1 MGSMVL
7 LGLHAMPKIG
17 VQSIRKQ
24 QLIQATLAVIN
35 EVGMQEASFV
45 LIARKAGVSTGII
58 SHYFRDKSGLL
69 EATMRH
75 IQYQLGFGI
84 AMRLRLLSGEN
95 PKARIQAIVEG
106 NFDSTQISEA
116 AMKTWLAFW
125 ASSMHQPNLNR
136 LQRVNDRRLYS
147 NLSYEFGRALSKPA
161 ARRAAKGLAALIDG
175 LWLRSALSNESFPV
189 TEALSITNEYIDMQL
204 ARAGDHS
211 T

>member
-1 MGSMVL
+1 
-7 LGLHAMPKIG
+7 MPKIG
-17 VQSIRKQ
+17 MQSIRKQ

-58 SHYFRDKSGLL
+58 SHYFRDKNGLL

-75 IQYQLGFGI
+75 IQYQLV
-84 AMRLRLLSGEN
+84 LRWQCVYMLTGAEAKL
-95 PKARIQAIVEG
+95 RIQAIVEG
-106 NFDSTQISEA
+106 NFDPTQTSEA

-136 LQRVNDRRLYS
+136 LQQVNDRRLYS
-147 NLSYEFGRALSKPA
+147 NLSYEFGRVLNKAD
-161 ARRAAKGLAALIDG
+161 ARMAAKGLAALIDG
-175 LWLRSALSNESFPV
+175 LWLRSALSNEQFPV
-189 TEALSITNEYIDMQL
+189 KDALKITNEYIDMQL
-204 ARAGDHS
+204 QRAEVLG

>member
-1 MGSMVL
+1 MYFLGSNT
-7 LGLHAMPKIG
+7 MPKIG
-17 VQSIRKQ
+17 MQSIRKQ

-58 SHYFRDKSGLL
+58 SHYFRDKNGLL

-75 IQYQLGFGI
+75 IQYQLGFAVAI
-84 AMRLRLLSGEN
+84 RLRMLTGAESKL
-95 PKARIQAIVEG
+95 RIQAIVEG
-106 NFDSTQISEA
+106 NFDPTQTSEA

-136 LQRVNDRRLYS
+136 LQQVNDRRLYS
-147 NLSYEFGRALSKPA
+147 NLSYEFGRVLNKAD
-161 ARRAAKGLAALIDG
+161 ARMAAKGLAALIDG
-175 LWLRSALSNESFPV
+175 LWLRSALSNEQFPV
-189 TEALSITNEYIDMQL
+189 KDALKITNEYIDMQL
-204 ARAGDHS
+204 QRAEVLE

>member
-1 MGSMVL
+1 MYFLGSNTR
-7 LGLHAMPKIG
+7 PKIG
-17 VQSIRKQ
+17 MQSIRKQ

-58 SHYFRDKSGLL
+58 SHYFRDKNGLL

-75 IQYQLGFGI
+75 IQYQLGFAV
-84 AMRLRLLSGEN
+84 AMRLRMLTGAEAKL
-95 PKARIQAIVEG
+95 RIQAIVEG
-106 NFDSTQISEA
+106 NFDPTQTSEA

-136 LQRVNDRRLYS
+136 LQQVNDRRLYS
-147 NLSYEFGRALSKPA
+147 NLSYEFGRVLNKAD
-161 ARRAAKGLAALIDG
+161 ARMAAKGLAALIDG
-175 LWLRSALSNESFPV
+175 LWLRSALSNEQFPV
-189 TEALSITNEYIDMQL
+189 KDALKITNEYIDMQL
-204 ARAGDHS
+204 QRAEVLG

>member
-1 MGSMVL
+1 
-7 LGLHAMPKIG
+7 MPKIG
-17 VQSIRKQ
+17 MQSIRKQ

-58 SHYFRDKSGLL
+58 SHYFRDKNGLL

-75 IQYQLGFGI
+75 IQYQLGFAV
-84 AMRLRLLSGEN
+84 AMRLRMLTGAEAKL
-95 PKARIQAIVEG
+95 RIRAIVEG
-106 NFDSTQISEA
+106 NFDPTQTSEA

-136 LQRVNDRRLYS
+136 LQQVNDRRLYS
-147 NLSYEFGRALSKPA
+147 NLSYEFGRVLNKAD
-161 ARRAAKGLAALIDG
+161 ARMAAKGLAALIDG
-175 LWLRSALSNESFPV
+175 LWLRSALSNEQFPV
-189 TEALSITNEYIDMQL
+189 KDALKITNEYIDMQL
-204 ARAGDHS
+204 QRAEVLG

>member
-116 AMKTWLAFW
+116 AIKTWLAFW

>member
-1 MGSMVL
+1 
-7 LGLHAMPKIG
+7 MPKIG
-17 VQSIRKQ
+17 MQSIRKQ

-58 SHYFRDKSGLL
+58 SHYFRDKNGLL

-75 IQYQLGFGI
+75 IQYQLGFAV
-84 AMRLRLLSGEN
+84 AMRLRMLTGAEAKL
-95 PKARIQAIVEG
+95 RIQAIVEG
-106 NFDSTQISEA
+106 NFDPTQTSEA

-136 LQRVNDRRLYS
+136 LQQVNDRRLYS
-147 NLSYEFGRALSKPA
+147 NLSYEFGRVLNKAD
-161 ARRAAKGLAALIDG
+161 ARMAAKGLAALIDG
-175 LWLRSALSNESFPV
+175 LWLRSALSNEQFPV
-189 TEALSITNEYIDMQL
+189 KDALKITNEYIDMQL
-204 ARAGDHS
+204 QRAEVLG

>member
-7 LGLHAMPKIG
+7 LGFHAMPKIG

-147 NLSYEFGRALSKPA
+147 NLSYEFGRALSQPA

-175 LWLRSALSNESFPV
+175 LWLRSALSNEPFPV

>member
-1 MGSMVL
+1 MIL
-7 LGLHAMPKIG
+7 LGSHAMPKIG

-84 AMRLRLLSGEN
+84 AMRLRMLSGEH

-106 NFDSTQISEA
+106 NFDITQISEA

-136 LQRVNDRRLYS
+136 LQQVNDRRLYS
-147 NLSYEFGRALSKPA
+147 NLSYEFGRVLNKSA
-161 ARRAAKGLAALIDG
+161 ARHAAKGLAALIDG
-175 LWLRSALSNESFPV
+175 LWLRSALSNGPFPV
-189 TEALSITNEYIDMQL
+189 EEALSITNEYIDMQL
-204 ARAGDHS
+204 ARAGEHS

>member
-1 MGSMVL
+1 
-7 LGLHAMPKIG
+7 MPKIG
-17 VQSIRKQ
+17 MQSIRKQ

-58 SHYFRDKSGLL
+58 SHYFRDKNGLL

-75 IQYQLGFGI
+75 IQYQLGFAVAI
-84 AMRLRLLSGEN
+84 RLRMLTGAESKL
-95 PKARIQAIVEG
+95 RIQAIVEG
-106 NFDSTQISEA
+106 NFDPTQTSEA

-136 LQRVNDRRLYS
+136 LQQVNDRRLYS
-147 NLSYEFGRALSKPA
+147 NLSYEFGRVLNKAD
-161 ARRAAKGLAALIDG
+161 ARMAAKGLAALIDG
-175 LWLRSALSNESFPV
+175 LWLRSALSNEQFPV
-189 TEALSITNEYIDMQL
+189 KDALKITNEYIDMQL
-204 ARAGDHS
+204 QRAEVLE

>member
-24 QLIQATLAVIN
+24 QLIQSTLAVIN

>member
-24 QLIQATLAVIN
+24 QLIQATLAIIN

>member
-1 MGSMVL
+1 MYFLGSNT
-7 LGLHAMPKIG
+7 MPKIG
-17 VQSIRKQ
+17 MQSIRKQ

-58 SHYFRDKSGLL
+58 SHYFRDKNGLL

-75 IQYQLGFGI
+75 IQYQLGFAVAI
-84 AMRLRLLSGEN
+84 RLRMLAGAE
-95 PKARIQAIVEG
+95 PKLRIQAIVEG
-106 NFDSTQISEA
+106 NFDPTQTSEA

-136 LQRVNDRRLYS
+136 LQQVNDRRLYS
-147 NLSYEFGRALSKPA
+147 NLSYEFGRVLSKA
-161 ARRAAKGLAALIDG
+161 DARMAAKGLAALIDG
-175 LWLRSALSNESFPV
+175 LWLRSALSNEQFPV
-189 TEALSITNEYIDMQL
+189 EDALKITNEYIDMQL
-204 ARAGDHS
+204 KRVEVIG

>member
-1 MGSMVL
+1 
-7 LGLHAMPKIG
+7 MPKIG
-17 VQSIRKQ
+17 MQSIRKQ

-58 SHYFRDKSGLL
+58 SHYFRDKNGLL

-75 IQYQLGFGI
+75 IQYQLGFAVAI
-84 AMRLRLLSGEN
+84 RLRMLTGAEAKL
-95 PKARIQAIVEG
+95 RIQAIVEG
-106 NFDSTQISEA
+106 NFDPTQTSEA

-136 LQRVNDRRLYS
+136 LQQVNDRRLYS
-147 NLSYEFGRALSKPA
+147 NLSYEFGRVLNKAD
-161 ARRAAKGLAALIDG
+161 ARMAAKGLAALIDG
-175 LWLRSALSNESFPV
+175 LWLRSALSNEQFPV
-189 TEALSITNEYIDMQL
+189 KDALKITNEYIDMQL
-204 ARAGDHS
+204 QRAEVLG

>member
-147 NLSYEFGRALSKPA
+147 NLSYEFGRALSQPD

-175 LWLRSALSNESFPV
+175 LWLRSALSSEPFSV
-189 TEALSITNEYIDMQL
+189 KEALSITNEYIDMQL

>member
-1 MGSMVL
+1 MYFLGSNT
-7 LGLHAMPKIG
+7 MPKIG
-17 VQSIRKQ
+17 MQSIRKQ

-58 SHYFRDKSGLL
+58 SHYFRDKNGLL

-75 IQYQLGFGI
+75 IQYQLGFAV
-84 AMRLRLLSGEN
+84 AMRLRMLTGAEAKL
-95 PKARIQAIVEG
+95 RIQAIVEG
-106 NFDSTQISEA
+106 NFDPTQTSEA

-136 LQRVNDRRLYS
+136 LQQVNDRRLYS
-147 NLSYEFGRALSKPA
+147 NLSYEFGRVLNKAD
-161 ARRAAKGLAALIDG
+161 ARMAAKGLAALIDG
-175 LWLRSALSNESFPV
+175 LWLRSALSNEQFPV
-189 TEALSITNEYIDMQL
+189 KDALKITNEYIDMQL
-204 ARAGDHS
+204 QRAEVLG